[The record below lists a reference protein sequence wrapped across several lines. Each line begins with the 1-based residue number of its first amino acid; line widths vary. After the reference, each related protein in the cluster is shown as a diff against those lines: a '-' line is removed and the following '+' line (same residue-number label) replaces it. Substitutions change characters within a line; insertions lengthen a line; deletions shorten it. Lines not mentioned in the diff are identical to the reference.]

1 MTDTLRNTKGGR
13 PRMAQDERR
22 DARLPAPRVTAA
34 ELAHVEEQARAA
46 GLDVSEYVRRRA
58 LGGRVAARR
67 AATDAR
73 ALDELNR
80 IGVNLNQL
88 THAANM
94 GKVLDGMI
102 ADTLE
107 LLQRQLEKVAADGS

>member
-13 PRMAQDERR
+13 PRKTEDERR
-22 DARLPAPRVTAA
+22 DARLPASRVTAA

-58 LGGRVAARR
+58 LGGRIAARR
-67 AATDAR
+67 AATDDR

-88 THAANM
+88 AHAANM
-94 GKVLDGMI
+94 GR
-102 ADTLE
+102 TLE
-107 LLQRQLEKVAADGS
+107 GKLSETLDQLQRQLEKVAGHGS